1 MEQIGIGIVGAGFIA
16 ETRARCYSKVSGGR
30 HRIVAVADTDSERL
44 ESYASRYGVP
54 RTTNDYRE
62 LLALPEVDMV
72 DLCVPNFLHR
82 PMTEAS
88 AEAGKH
94 IVCTKPMTAYAGQ
107 DLPKEERFEQT
118 GQQNRL
124 KMLEVATEN
133 AEAMVQAANK
143 AGVLLMYGENW
154 VYAPSITKVV
164 ELAAKAGGTILDM
177 RGGECHCGS
186 HTPFSKIWYYAGGGA
201 LIRLGAHPIGAMIY
215 LKRKEGL
222 ARSGKAIRPVSVVA
236 EVGDLSRIP
245 SVQCE
250 EKDWIVKGWKD
261 VENWGSAIV
270 TFEDG
275 AKGIVW
281 ASDTLLGGM
290 ESRLDVFLSNCHFK
304 CNMSPSELVQAYAP
318 AAEVFGDGYIIE
330 KGGTKAGWSTPM
342 PDEDWT
348 SGHQLMCQA
357 FVDSAVKGKS
367 AESDGTLGMEVVR
380 VIYSAYLSAAEGK
393 RVDLA

>member
-1 MEQIGIGIVGAGFIA
+1 MKQIGIGIIGAGFIA
-16 ETRARCYSKVSGGR
+16 ETRARCYSKISGGR
-30 HRIVAVADTDSERL
+30 HKIVAVADTDEERL
-44 ESYASRYGVP
+44 RNYAVRYKVP
-54 RTTNDYRE
+54 NAVTDFKE

-82 PMTEAS
+82 PMTEA
-88 AEAGKH
+88 AAAAGKN
-94 IVCTKPMTAYAGQ
+94 IVCTKPLTAYAGQ
-107 DLPKEERFEQT
+107 DLPEEDRLEQT
-118 GQQNRL
+118 GLQNRL

-133 AEAMVQAANK
+133 AEAMVTAAEK

-154 VYAPSITKVV
+154 VYAPSLTKVA

-186 HTPFSKIWYYAGGGA
+186 HTEFSKIWYHAGGGA
-201 LIRLGAHPIGAMIY
+201 LIRLGAHPVGAMIY

-222 ARSGKAIRPVSVVA
+222 ARSGKPIRPVSVVA

-245 SVQCE
+245 SVQKE
-250 EKDWIVKGWKD
+250 QKDWIVKGWKD
-261 VENWGSAIV
+261 VENWGSAIL

-275 AKGIVW
+275 SRGIVW

-290 ESRLDVFLSNCHFK
+290 ESRLDLFLSNCHFK

-318 AAEVFGDGYIIE
+318 DAEIFGDGYIIE
-330 KGGTKAGWSTPM
+330 KGGTKGGWSTPM

-357 FVDSAVKGKS
+357 FVDSVAEGKAV
-367 AESDGTLGMEVVR
+367 ESDGTLGMEVVK
-380 VIYSAYLSAAEGK
+380 VIYSAYLAAVEGR
-393 RVDLA
+393 RVDLL

>member
-1 MEQIGIGIVGAGFIA
+1 
-16 ETRARCYSKVSGGR
+16 
-30 HRIVAVADTDSERL
+30 VAVADTDKERL
-44 ESYASRYGVP
+44 QSYASRHGVAK
-54 RTTNDYRE
+54 TTTDFRE
-62 LLALPEVDMV
+62 LLALKEVDMV

-82 PMTEAS
+82 PMTEAA
-88 AEAGKH
+88 AEARKH

-107 DLPKEERFEQT
+107 DLPEDNRLEQT
-118 GQQNRL
+118 GQQDRL
-124 KMLEVATEN
+124 KMLEVAIEN
-133 AEAMVQAANK
+133 AEAMVQAADQ

-154 VYAPSITKVV
+154 VYAPSMSKVA

-222 ARSGKAIRPVSVVA
+222 ARSGKAIRPVSVMA
-236 EVGDLSRIP
+236 EVGDLSRIE
-245 SVQCE
+245 SVQSE
-250 EKDWIVKGWKD
+250 EAEWIVKGWKD

-318 AAEVFGDGYIIE
+318 DAEIFGDGYIIE
-330 KGGTKAGWSTPM
+330 KGGTKGGWSTPM

-357 FVDSAVKGKS
+357 FVDSVADSKP

-380 VIYSAYLSAAEGK
+380 VIYSAYLSAAEGR
-393 RVDLA
+393 RVFLK

>member
-1 MEQIGIGIVGAGFIA
+1 V
-16 ETRARCYSKVSGGR
+16 
-30 HRIVAVADTDSERL
+30 
-44 ESYASRYGVP
+44 
-54 RTTNDYRE
+54 TTDYRE
-62 LLALPEVDMV
+62 LLALPEVDLV

-82 PMTEAS
+82 PMTEA
-88 AEAGKH
+88 AAKAGKH

-107 DLPKEERFEQT
+107 DLEEGERLEAT
-118 GQQNRL
+118 GKQDRR
-124 KMLEVATEN
+124 KMFEVATEN
-133 AEAMVQAANK
+133 AEAMVEAANR
-143 AGVLLMYGENW
+143 AGVQLMYGETW
-154 VYAPSITKVV
+154 VYAPSLRKVV
-164 ELAAKAGGTILDM
+164 DLSEKAGGTILDM

-201 LIRLGAHPIGAMIY
+201 LIRLGAHPLGAMIY
-215 LKRKEGL
+215 LKSKEGL
-222 ARSGKAIRPVSVVA
+222 ARDGKAIRPVSITA

-245 SVQCE
+245 SGETE
-250 EKDWIVKGWKD
+250 EEDWIVKGWKD

-318 AAEVFGDGYIIE
+318 DDKVFGDGYIIE

-357 FVDSAVKGKS
+357 FVDAIVEDKP
-367 AESDGTLGMEVVR
+367 AESDGTLGLEVVR
-380 VIYSAYLSAAEGK
+380 AIYGAYLSAAEGH
-393 RVDLA
+393 RVDLV

>member
-1 MEQIGIGIVGAGFIA
+1 MKQIGIGVVGAGFIA
-16 ETRARCYSKVSGGR
+16 ETRARCYSKISGGR
-30 HRIVAVADTDSERL
+30 HRIVAVADTDPERL
-44 ESYASRYGVP
+44 RGYATRYQIP
-54 RTTNDYRE
+54 TTMVDYRE

-82 PMTEAS
+82 PMTEAA

-107 DLPKEERFEQT
+107 DLPEEVRLEQT
-118 GQQNRL
+118 GGQDRL

-133 AEAMVQAANK
+133 SEAMVEAAEK

-154 VYAPSITKVV
+154 VYAPSLTKVV
-164 ELAAKAGGTILDM
+164 ELAPGAGGTILDM

-222 ARSGKAIRPVSVVA
+222 ARSGKPIRPTSVIA

-245 SVQCE
+245 SV
-250 EKDWIVKGWKD
+250 EKEARDWIVKGWKD
-261 VENWGSAIV
+261 VENWGSAIL

-318 AAEVFGDGYIIE
+318 EEGIFGDSYIIE

-348 SGHQLMCQA
+348 SGHQLMCQS
-357 FVDSAVKGKS
+357 FVDSVAEGKA
-367 AESDGTLGMEVVR
+367 AESDGTLGMEVVK
-380 VIYSAYLSAAEGK
+380 VIYSAYLSASKGR
-393 RVDLA
+393 RVDLV

>member
-1 MEQIGIGIVGAGFIA
+1 
-16 ETRARCYSKVSGGR
+16 
-30 HRIVAVADTDSERL
+30 
-44 ESYASRYGVP
+44 
-54 RTTNDYRE
+54 
-62 LLALPEVDMV
+62 MV

-82 PMTEAS
+82 PMTEAA

-107 DLPKEERFEQT
+107 DLPEEERLEQT
-118 GQQNRL
+118 GRQNRL
-124 KMLEVATEN
+124 KMLEVANEN
-133 AEAMVQAANK
+133 ADAMVKAADK

-154 VYAPSITKVV
+154 VYAPSLTKIV
-164 ELAAKAGGTILDM
+164 EMTSLAGGTILDM

-186 HTPFSKIWYYAGGGA
+186 HTPFSKMWYHAGGGA

-222 ARSGKAIRPVSVVA
+222 ARSGKPIRPVSVVA

-245 SVQCE
+245 SVAAE
-250 EKDWIVKGWKD
+250 KKDWIVKGWKD
-261 VENWGSAIV
+261 VENWGSAIIS
-270 TFEDG
+270 FEDG

-290 ESRLDVFLSNCHFK
+290 ESRLDISLSNCHFK

-318 AAEVFGDGYIIE
+318 DEAVFADNYIIE

-357 FVDSAVKGKS
+357 FVDSVAEGRP
-367 AESDGTLGMEVVR
+367 AESDGTLGREVVR
-380 VIYSAYLSAAEGK
+380 VVYSAYLAAVEGK
-393 RVDLA
+393 RVEITY